1 MAEPGEVRVCVQIL
15 WDKTGGRNFHDF
27 SFQTPLSICKAF
39 RVPARTVA
47 FQVLFFQNACGS
59 KVHFSWLFF
68 ALKQASFLLETDG

>member
-1 MAEPGEVRVCVQIL
+1 MCRYCGTRQVAEIFMIL
-15 WDKTGGRNFHDF
+15 VSKHPYLFAKPT
-27 SFQTPLSICKAF
+27 
-39 RVPARTVA
+39 RTVA